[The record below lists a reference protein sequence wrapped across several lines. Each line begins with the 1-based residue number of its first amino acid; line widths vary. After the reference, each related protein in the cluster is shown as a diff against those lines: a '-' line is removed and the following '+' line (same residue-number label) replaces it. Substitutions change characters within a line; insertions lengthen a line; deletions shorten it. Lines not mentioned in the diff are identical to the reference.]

1 MRQWRTSRA
10 RVLTLVDSRQ
20 LSGIV
25 VACGLLG
32 FSGGV
37 SAGDDSLPDVEFLE
51 YLGSWD
57 ESDEDWLLI
66 SDVEKAREE
75 LTKDERRD
83 PGLQG
88 EESTETENEG

>member
-1 MRQWRTSRA
+1 
-10 RVLTLVDSRQ
+10 VLTLVDGRK
-20 LSGIV
+20 LPGIV

-32 FSGGV
+32 LSSGV

-57 ESDEDWLLI
+57 ESDEDWLMV
-66 SDVEKAREE
+66 SDVEKARKE

-83 PGLQG
+83 PELRS